1 MKESH
6 AGTALAR
13 SLLKGSA
20 RRDFVPMNEPSISS
34 VTQQGPRALRILAKS
49 VFRELKSS
57 GYSRS
62 DIVAFATEMLS
73 LVSTDLRETHEGE
86 EISAE

>member
-1 MKESH
+1 MSQPI
-6 AGTALAR
+6 A
-13 SLLKGSA
+13 SA
-20 RRDFVPMNEPSISS
+20 
-34 VTQQGPRALRILAKS
+34 VTQQQGPRALRILAKS

-73 LVSTDLRETHEGE
+73 LVSTDLREDGRED
-86 EISAE
+86 IAAE

>member
-1 MKESH
+1 MSEP
-6 AGTALAR
+6 TLR
-13 SLLKGSA
+13 S
-20 RRDFVPMNEPSISS
+20 
-34 VTQQGPRALRILAKS
+34 TQQSPRALRILAKS

-73 LVSTDLRETHEGE
+73 LVSSDLRDERTE
-86 EISAE
+86 AEAGATAE

>member
-1 MKESH
+1 MS
-6 AGTALAR
+6 
-13 SLLKGSA
+13 
-20 RRDFVPMNEPSISS
+20 EPAASS
-34 VTQQGPRALRILAKS
+34 STSTQQGPRALRILAKS

-73 LVSTDLRETHEGE
+73 LVTSDLREGSHEADLA
-86 EISAE
+86 AE